1 MKTLYEPSFEHDNCG
16 IGAVVS
22 IDGLKSRQV
31 VENALCIVEKL
42 EHRAGKDA
50 EGKTGDG
57 VGILLQ
63 ICHEFFKTE
72 AKKLGI
78 MLGGVRDYAVGQF
91 FLQTKLNVMQKS
103 CVLKKSVHP
112 AD

>member
-1 MKTLYEPSFEHDNCG
+1 MKNLYEPSFEHDNCG

-63 ICHEFFKTE
+63 ICHECFKTE

-91 FLQTKLNVMQKS
+91 CFPANEAECNAEKLRFEEICSS
-103 CVLKKSVHP
+103 C
-112 AD
+112 